1 MRLIYSSA
9 KLEKQCKSY
18 EVARRLFNGDDVLAR
33 KLLDRINLLENAET
47 LKDLVAYIPCHLHPL
62 KNKNGKN
69 LIGYYAIDV
78 KTRKEPWRV
87 ILQPL
92 NEKEEPYDSCN
103 IDEIASIVQIVNIT
117 EVSKHYE

>member
-9 KLEKQCKSY
+9 KLKEQCKSY
-18 EVARRLFNGDDVLAR
+18 ESARRFFNGDDVLAR

-47 LKDLVAYIPCHLHPL
+47 LKDVLAYKPCHLHPL
-62 KNKNGKN
+62 GNKNGKN

-87 ILQPL
+87 IFQPL